1 MNEKTSLMG
10 ASPNYEALMQE
21 MQITDA
27 EIAQRKA
34 WLHVTEEDVERV
46 QQISD
51 FSKRIQDE
59 VIDELYDHFM
69 SFDETRQFFTEAQL
83 LDRVKALQKEYFI
96 RLTLGDFDRE
106 YFANR

>member
-34 WLHVTEEDVERV
+34 WLQFTTEDVERV
-46 QQISD
+46 QMISD
-51 FSKRIQDE
+51 FSRRIQDE

-69 SFDETRQFFTEAQL
+69 SFEETRQFFSDSQL
-83 LDRVKALQKEYFI
+83 LDRVKALQKDYFI
-96 RLTLGDFDRE
+96 RLTLGNFDRE
-106 YFANR
+106 NF